1 MDIIATGVSAT
12 STKKVKEICT
22 VIKKITVRLN
32 NL

>member
-12 STKKVKEICT
+12 STKRVKELSDF
-22 VIKKITVRLN
+22 IKKITVS